1 MNMHVPQTAEA
12 RAETREIMMV
22 PRNIVSAQVRHC
34 FVAACLLSCPFQKW
48 LKACSCSWYAVQ
60 CNASDAVHYNF
71 TACQRACKHALLCRC
86 HDSVTVANVHVQAN
100 KPVIGIVQDTLLG
113 CRLMT
118 KRDSFIKKDLFMN
131 ILMWL
136 EDWDGRVPMPAIL
149 KPEPL
154 WTGKQVVNLIIPR
167 VNVRRKAAWAKDHE
181 DQDMTPWDSQARDAA
196 LSAYL
201 LIL

>member
-1 MNMHVPQTAEA
+1 MA
-12 RAETREIMMV
+12 I
-22 PRNIVSAQVRHC
+22 
-34 FVAACLLSCPFQKW
+34 
-48 LKACSCSWYAVQ
+48 KA
-60 CNASDAVHYNF
+60 
-71 TACQRACKHALLCRC
+71 
-86 HDSVTVANVHVQAN
+86 SVCAQAN

-167 VNVRRKAAWAKDHE
+167 VNVRRQAAWAKERE
-181 DQDMTPWDSQARDAA
+181 DQDMTPWDSQVGC
-196 LSAYL
+196 LPSL
-201 LIL
+201 LIHPFCMAFIWCFGHRSATAPGLPKTLSLLDSLPVR

>member
-1 MNMHVPQTAEA
+1 
-12 RAETREIMMV
+12 MV
-22 PRNIVSAQVRHC
+22 LTTSTPA
-34 FVAACLLSCPFQKW
+34 
-48 LKACSCSWYAVQ
+48 
-60 CNASDAVHYNF
+60 
-71 TACQRACKHALLCRC
+71 
-86 HDSVTVANVHVQAN
+86 QAN

-181 DQDMTPWDSQARDAA
+181 DQDMTPWDSQVGCAPSPPLITAHTPFLGLLHAEKSCSSAEEPCASCREAHTVLGLPILSLHNCVARC
-196 LSAYL
+196 SAY
-201 LIL
+201 IQKMN